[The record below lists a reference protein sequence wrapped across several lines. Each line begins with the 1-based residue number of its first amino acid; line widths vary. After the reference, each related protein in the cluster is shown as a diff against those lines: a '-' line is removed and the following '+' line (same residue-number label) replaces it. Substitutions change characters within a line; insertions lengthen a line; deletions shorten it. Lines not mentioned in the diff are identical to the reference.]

1 MIAGVIPRRANKR
14 LGHRLTL
21 VAVAHGG
28 IQAAP
33 QTIAKGFGHHQTLAL
48 NAFHHPVRQ
57 GGNTHSGRHHLN
69 QQ

>member
-1 MIAGVIPRRANKR
+1 MNKR

-28 IQAAP
+28 TPGQLHRRSR
-33 QTIAKGFGHHQTLAL
+33 GFWYARLRRSAL
-48 NAFHHPVRQ
+48 STTALRQ
-57 GGNTHSGRHHLN
+57 GGNTHSGRHHTD